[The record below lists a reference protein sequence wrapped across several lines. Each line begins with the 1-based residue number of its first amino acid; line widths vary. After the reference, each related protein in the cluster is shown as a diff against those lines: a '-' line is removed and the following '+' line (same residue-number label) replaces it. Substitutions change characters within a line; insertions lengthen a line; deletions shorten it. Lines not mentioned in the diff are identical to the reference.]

1 MDRAS
6 VPRALHEFIFP
17 AKLDSSHVIRSD
29 WVCVSS
35 RYSGATNSVPTG
47 GQAHKANEASRPS
60 KKEGVFGKPKF
71 YLKRPDF
78 KI

>member
-1 MDRAS
+1 M
-6 VPRALHEFIFP
+6 PWALHEFIFP

-35 RYSGATNSVPTG
+35 RYSGAANSVARG
-47 GQAHKANEASRPS
+47 GQAHKANEASRPR
-60 KKEGVFGKPKF
+60 KKEGMFGKLKF
-71 YLKRPDF
+71 YLKDPDF